1 MDHTQG
7 CVCMRVHPFGSES
20 RSVYDGCT
28 IHMCNLSYAVLVSSI
43 FQLNIPPPCLGVGGI
58 FNFIHPCYILYL
70 IRFADLGWIVEIAC
84 QH

>member
-28 IHMCNLSYAVLVSSI
+28 IHMCNLSYAVFVSSI
-43 FQLNIPPPCLGVGGI
+43 FQLNIPPPPPVWGWGEYSTLYTPAI
-58 FNFIHPCYILYL
+58 FCI
-70 IRFADLGWIVEIAC
+70 
-84 QH
+84 